1 MAMSKTT
8 PANVGA
14 IQSAV
19 EARECMQIKETPSPS
34 GGRVGWGWGKR
45 VTPTVMPACNPTP
58 ILTFPLKGEEHS
70 TVTKAMLP
78 HQLESRPANGGRWAG
93 ILSWFDNER
102 LAAEPDSTVARGIDW
117 PRLLPFVALHL
128 GCIAVIWVGVSTTA
142 ALTAISLYVLRMFA
156 ITGFY
161 HRYFS
166 HSAFRTSRL
175 TQFVFALVGATG
187 VQRGALWWASQHRH
201 HHAHSDQPADVHS
214 ALQHGFFWS
223 HMGWFMA
230 RENFATRREKITH
243 LLQYPELRFLD
254 RFDALVPVALGAALY
269 GVGAALERY
278 APALGTNGL
287 QLLVWGFCIST
298 VVLYH
303 ATFTI
308 NSLTH
313 RFGRR
318 RYATRDDS
326 RNNLWLAL
334 LTFGEGWHNN
344 HHHFPGAVRQG
355 FYWWE
360 IDVTYYGLRV
370 LAALGIIWDLKEVPA
385 AMLNT
390 RRISIPA
397 RQP

>member
-1 MAMSKTT
+1 MEKISS
-8 PANVGA
+8 GA
-14 IQSAV
+14 S
-19 EARECMQIKETPSPS
+19 RWRTL
-34 GGRVGWGWGKR
+34 
-45 VTPTVMPACNPTP
+45 
-58 ILTFPLKGEEHS
+58 LT
-70 TVTKAMLP
+70 
-78 HQLESRPANGGRWAG
+78 
-93 ILSWFDNER
+93 WFDND
-102 LAAEPDSTVARGIDW
+102 AAAVQADDVPARGIDW
-117 PRLLPFVALHL
+117 PRMLPFVAMHL
-128 GCIAVIWVGVSTTA
+128 GCFAVIWVGMSTVA
-142 ALTAISLYVLRMFA
+142 VLTAVGLYALRMFA

-166 HSAFRTSRL
+166 HNAYRTSRAA
-175 TQFVFALVGATG
+175 QFVFALVGATG

-201 HHAHSDQPADVHS
+201 HHVHSDQPDDVHS
-214 ALQHGFFWS
+214 ARQHGFFWS

-230 RENFATRREKITH
+230 RENFATRRERVER

-254 RFDALVPVALGAALY
+254 RYDALVPLLFALTLY
-269 GVGAALERY
+269 GAREALAHF
-278 APALGTNGL
+278 APALQTSGW
-287 QLLVWGFCIST
+287 QMVVWGFCLST

-344 HHHFPGAVRQG
+344 HHHFPGSVRQG
-355 FYWWE
+355 FFWWE
-360 IDVTYYGLRV
+360 IDMTYYGLRL

-385 AMLNT
+385 AMLHA
-390 RRISIPA
+390 RRHAA
-397 RQP
+397 RP